1 MTFQIGRG
9 TRNGCRSAVAKG
21 QTDTSDVVHLLDGL
35 QVRTSDEQ
43 ARGERLQRFGM
54 YRGGYPNGG
63 CVGGAPDKPEDVGSQ
78 WGREVRTP
86 GM

>member
-35 QVRTSDEQ
+35 QVRTSDGQ
-43 ARGERLQRFGM
+43 ARGERLQRVRDVQGRISEWWM
-54 YRGGYPNGG
+54 CGGRAGRECREPM
-63 CVGGAPDKPEDVGSQ
+63 
-78 WGREVRTP
+78 GREVRSP